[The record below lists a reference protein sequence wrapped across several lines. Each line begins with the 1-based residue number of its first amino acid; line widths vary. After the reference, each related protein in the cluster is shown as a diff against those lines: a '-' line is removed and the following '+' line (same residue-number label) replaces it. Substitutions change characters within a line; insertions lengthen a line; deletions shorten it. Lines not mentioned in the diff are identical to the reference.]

1 MKIRLIVASALTLIA
16 ALIPATSH
24 SADDRYFQYGKA
36 DVSNP
41 DGLNAYFDIT
51 SVQVALTSNGYIQ
64 FFIKILPGVDPKKFT
79 SEAYLG
85 ILINA
90 DGKSGDDYAFTN
102 TDITYYGGSRSTLKV
117 FDVRTGETPEVSNCD
132 GTTWITSANEAVG
145 FEIRASCIK
154 TPVTAEITA
163 LANDGVVTDYSPEL
177 GEVFR
182 VKTNYLSTKVC
193 SVKNKDAKFVYN
205 RIQYICNQKNGKW
218 IWVDFAPIAAA
229 KSKYLTEKAFYL
241 CGLNTNT
248 LGAELT
254 DKGKTLA
261 LDHVFK
267 YFVSDAEFACVTSK
281 IGMPSSVRSKMS
293 MTRALDGI
301 QSAKFGKISADWS
314 YHPDDGLTV
323 TFTYN

>member
-1 MKIRLIVASALTLIA
+1 MKIRLIVASVLTLIA
-16 ALIPATSH
+16 ALLPAS
-24 SADDRYFQYGKA
+24 SQAADDRFFQYGPS
-36 DVSNP
+36 DVINP

-64 FFIKILPGVDPKKFT
+64 FYLKILPGVDPKKFT
-79 SEAYLG
+79 GEAYVG
-85 ILINA
+85 ISIDT
-90 DGKSGDDYAFTN
+90 DGKTGSEYIFTSWDVN
-102 TDITYYGGSRSTLKV
+102 YFGSSRSTLKV
-117 FDVRTGETPEVSNCD
+117 FDFRTEETPEVSDCD
-132 GTTWITSANEAVG
+132 GTTWITSNNDAVG

-154 TPVTAEITA
+154 APISAEIRGF
-163 LANDGVVTDYSPEL
+163 ANDGVVTDYSPEI
-177 GEVFR
+177 GEVFKI
-182 VKTNYLSTKVC
+182 KTNYLSTKVC
-193 SVKNKDAKFVYN
+193 SAKSKDVKFVFN
-205 RIQYICNQKNGKW
+205 RIQYVCNQKNGKW

>member
-16 ALIPATSH
+16 ALIPSTSH
-24 SADDRYFQYGKA
+24 SADDRFFQYGKA

-85 ILINA
+85 ILINT
-90 DGKSGDDYAFTN
+90 DGKAGDDYAFTN
-102 TDITYYGGSRSTLKV
+102 TEITYYGSSRSTLKV
-117 FDVRTGETPEVSNCD
+117 FDVRTEETPEVSNCD
-132 GTTWITSANEAVG
+132 GTTWITSTNDAVG

-154 TPVTAEITA
+154 TPVSAEITA

-177 GEVFR
+177 GEVFKI
-182 VKTNYLSTKVC
+182 KTNYLSTKVC
-193 SVKNKDAKFVYN
+193 SAKNKDAKFVYN
-205 RIQYICNQKNGKW
+205 RIQYVCNQKNGKW